1 MQLVATG
8 ARGLAYRT
16 AMRAFARRAPV
27 YGARRVRYRLPAW
40 LTAANV
46 AAGYK
51 SSRPARAQMG
61 SIVRKLSRKK
71 AQGAARRKT
80 IGKKRMRG
88 SVMKPPTTPSARVSS
103 KYAVASSMTKFRKT
117 KVTKQ
122 KVPKSA
128 ISHYKEFGEFNADK
142 CMYINHQHW
151 GSTDKLWFGIGLGLA
166 KMLLAKARIYPG
178 KSFDDPC
185 IGPRTD
191 PMSGQLANLPAGY
204 VGLGDQNQGVP
215 GTGDDRS
222 YETQLRLIFVTETGG
237 GTLQR
242 TFTTTNVDDITQS
255 PDAYL
260 SIKSIAQSL
269 ETHMRSR
276 YNSDEK
282 TWLAEAVI
290 YNSAPVNTNP
300 YSVVNNDSFVPIYVQ
315 NLDDAEI
322 CLYVNSLIKLQNITL
337 ADHGAA
343 ATAANPYDRAAIDA
357 NPLVGRIYTARG
369 HKPSIDTE
377 LASAG
382 DGSLGRFFGDVADFS
397 HAQGFTLLGHDGLFP
412 VAPLSADDI
421 GRIAH
426 IPNAK
431 VLYGNQT
438 VKSGTIHMSAG
449 AMKYHKTSFTLRKT
463 FKALAGWNMG
473 STTDIQQPYL
483 HGPGSHTLFGITT
496 EHKHGN
502 DTIKIGFNRETDVG
516 CHIKY
521 SRVVNPLKAHYV
533 KDVGLVSLNNNG
545 EGGGELI
552 PTDHAPP

>member
-1 MQLVATG
+1 MSGDLLAEGGSDRPDGVAAAAGTAPAPARVG
-8 ARGLAYRT
+8 PIPALALAAPCPPCFALGVLARGT
-16 AMRAFARRAPV
+16 VARS
-27 YGARRVRYRLPAW
+27 LP
-40 LTAANV
+40 
-46 AAGYK
+46 
-51 SSRPARAQMG
+51 
-61 SIVRKLSRKK
+61 
-71 AQGAARRKT
+71 GAALN
-80 IGKKRMRG
+80 GGG
-88 SVMKPPTTPSARVSS
+88 SGGAQT
-103 KYAVASSMTKFRKT
+103 
-117 KVTKQ
+117 
-122 KVPKSA
+122 
-128 ISHYKEFGEFNADK
+128 
-142 CMYINHQHW
+142 
-151 GSTDKLWFGIGLGLA
+151 FGIGLGLA

-191 PMSGQLANLPAGY
+191 PMSGQLATFPDGY
-204 VGLGDQNQGVP
+204 VALGDGHKGPQAPTIN
-215 GTGDDRS
+215 DN
-222 YETQLRLIFVTETGG
+222 RLVNTRINLVFVTETGG

-242 TFTTTNVDDITQS
+242 SYTTTDIDDIS
-255 PDAYL
+255 SNPDAYK
-260 SIKSIAQSL
+260 SIKEIAQSL

-276 YNSDEK
+276 YNSEDK

-290 YNSAPVNTNP
+290 YNNVPEQSDGSSSFT
-300 YSVVNNDSFVPIYVQ
+300 VNNTGFVPIYVQ

-357 NPLVGRIYTARG
+357 NPLVGRIYTAKG

-397 HAQGFTLLGHDGLFP
+397 HAQGFTLLGHDGLLP
-412 VAPLSADDI
+412 AAPLSADDI

-438 VKSGTIHMSAG
+438 VKSGTIHMAAG

-463 FKALAGWNMG
+463 FKSLAGWNMG
-473 STTDIQQPYL
+473 STSLIQQPFL

-502 DTIKIGFNRETDVG
+502 DTIKIGFNRDTDVG

-533 KDVGLVSLNNNG
+533 NDVGLVSLNNNG

-552 PTDHAPP
+552 PTDHVPP